1 MVGKTLAGGYVDRMG
16 TPLNLTSR
24 ECSKSGSVAILVES
38 GGSSNPVLS
47 LSKERPQPF

>member
-24 ECSKSGSVAILVES
+24 EWSGRHALAEAR
-38 GGSSNPVLS
+38 GSSNPVLS
-47 LSKERPQPF
+47 LSKERPQPC